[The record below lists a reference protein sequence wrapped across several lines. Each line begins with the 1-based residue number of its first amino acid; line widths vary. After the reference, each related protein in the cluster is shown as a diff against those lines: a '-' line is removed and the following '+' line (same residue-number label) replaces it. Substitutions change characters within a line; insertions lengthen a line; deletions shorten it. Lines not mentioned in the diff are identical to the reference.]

1 MVVNYIRLQTD
12 PDKGVFQYD
21 VRFKPAVHAT
31 NLKYRLLTQG
41 RHIIGPKQSF
51 DGATLYLPICLPNK
65 RTTFTA
71 ISQIDGSEIEVTIAY
86 IKKKKM
92 KDCVHLYNVLFD
104 RIMKTLNYVR
114 FGKKQFD
121 PTAPKLIPQHK
132 LEVWPGYV
140 TAVDEYDGGVM
151 LCLDVSHRVLCQRT
165 VLDYLREAYHSNK
178 DDLQLNV
185 NTALL
190 GAVVLTRY
198 NNRTY
203 RIDEIAF
210 DKTPM
215 DTFEANDK
223 KITFVEYYKMHY
235 NITIKDINQ
244 PLLINRKD
252 QKIIGQAMPE
262 TITFCL
268 IPELCYLTGLTDEMR
283 SDFKVMRDIATHT
296 RISPNQRLAALSK
309 FCNNVNEVPEA
320 KEILSG
326 WGLTLENQTLNL
338 MARQLDEEKVIF
350 ANNRQYSVGPNAD
363 FNRHATSNE
372 LMHAINIKNWLLIH
386 TPCDSKYA
394 RNFVDCMQRNSA
406 PMGITVA
413 RPNIQ
418 VLPSDK
424 TELYVQVLRKY
435 IDSDNQIV
443 VIICPTSR
451 DDRYN
456 AIKKICCAELPIPS
470 QIINGRTLSNEAK
483 NRAIIQ
489 KIALQM
495 NCKMG
500 GSLWSIRIPFENVMI
515 CGIDTYHAGNKKNDS
530 VSAFVASLNS
540 TYTKWYSRAVIQTP
554 KEELI
559 HGLCIGLIAALNEY
573 KSWNNQ
579 LPEKIIIYR

>member
-1 MVVNYIRLQTD
+1 M
-12 PDKGVFQYD
+12 
-21 VRFKPAVHAT
+21 
-31 NLKYRLLTQG
+31 
-41 RHIIGPKQSF
+41 S
-51 DGATLYLPICLPNK
+51 
-65 RTTFTA
+65 
-71 ISQIDGSEIEVTIAY
+71 
-86 IKKKKM
+86 
-92 KDCVHLYNVLFD
+92 DCVHLYNVLFD
-104 RIMKTLNYVR
+104 RIMKTLSYVR

-121 PTAPKLIPQHK
+121 PTAPKVIPQHK

-165 VLDYLREAYHSNK
+165 VLDLLRQAYHSDKENF
-178 DDLQLNV
+178 QLNV

-215 DTFEANDK
+215 DTFKANDK
-223 KITFVEYYKMHY
+223 EISYVEYYKKHY
-235 NITIKDINQ
+235 NIEIKDVNQ

-252 QKIIGQAMPE
+252 QKIIGQAAPE

-296 RISPNQRLAALSK
+296 RISPNQRLAALEK
-309 FCNNVNEVPEA
+309 FCRNVNEVPEA

-326 WGLTLENQTLNL
+326 WGLTLEHQPLNL
-338 MARQLDEEKVIF
+338 MARQLDEEKIQF
-350 ANNRQYSVGPNAD
+350 ANRREYPVGPNAD
-363 FNRHATSNE
+363 FNRHAISNE
-372 LMHAINIKNWLLIH
+372 LIHAINIQNWLIIH
-386 TPCDSKYA
+386 TTNDTKCA
-394 RNFVDCMQRNSA
+394 RSFLDCMQRNSA

-418 VLPSDK
+418 VLPTDK
-424 TELYVQVLRKY
+424 TELYVQALRRH
-435 IDSDNQIV
+435 ITNETQVV

-451 DDRYN
+451 DDRYS
-456 AIKKICCAELPIPS
+456 AIKKVVCGELPIPS
-470 QIINGRTLSNEAK
+470 QVINARTLANEAK

-515 CGIDTYHAGNKKNDS
+515 CGIDTYHAGNKKENS

-540 TYTKWYSRAVIQTP
+540 TYTRWYSRAVIQTP

-559 HGLCIGLIAALNEY
+559 HGLCIGLRAALEAY
-573 KSWNNQ
+573 SSINNK